1 METKPDDGLP
11 KGEEK
16 EKSVTCEE
24 EIELVSTDMD
34 FEDIE
39 EDEGG
44 YCLAADSE
52 KLLPFNGLPILLIH
66 DRISCGASPH
76 WWLPLTEFEPN
87 IVVRAAISRSSYI
100 FLGVATAQVYL
111 RLKGEKDAE
120 SLVLAKQVSEII
132 GREFWMIWKERELP
146 DLPDD
151 KIELSLSLMELSII
165 CASVSW
171 AEHNVDKI
179 VTEAS
184 VALPNADWHSYAD
197 DLSNVMSGLR
207 DSLERVVDLLCT
219 EAFGQTCAKYS
230 DKEKFH

>member
-1 METKPDDGLP
+1 METKPDDGLS

-16 EKSVTCEE
+16 EKRVTCEE

-39 EDEGG
+39 EDDGS
-44 YCLAADSE
+44 YYFAADSE

-66 DRISCGASPH
+66 DRISCGAPSY
-76 WWLPLTEFEPN
+76 WWLPLTEFEPS
-87 IVVRAAISRSSYI
+87 IVVHASISRSSYI

-132 GREFWMIWKERELP
+132 GREFGMIWKENELP
-146 DLPDD
+146 DSPDD
-151 KIELSLSLMELSII
+151 KIELSLSLMELSIV

-171 AEHNVDKI
+171 AVHNVDKI
-179 VTEAS
+179 VTAAS
-184 VALPNADWHSYAD
+184 AALPNADWPSHVD
-197 DLSNVMSGLR
+197 DLGNVMYGLR
-207 DSLERVVDLLCT
+207 ESLERVVDLLCT
-219 EAFGQTCAKYS
+219 EAFGQTCAKYR
-230 DKEKFH
+230 DEEKFH